1 MDTDKYISLDNLD
14 YFAGKFK
21 DLIEDTTVPSVKLEP
36 SSNRQ
41 YIQRSDIKDLGEGSF
56 ICYIDADNKYRVG
69 STDYIYGPA
78 IFFTNYFVE
87 DLGEGNQD
95 HYDFLVLCTEGIKK
109 YKTNTSDPASFT
121 YSWTNYVTE
130 DDMPT
135 DLYEI
140 NTTDTINPYLLT
152 GIHKLGLVTKPDGVS
167 MSWTDY
173 TSSDSE
179 SMTLPY
185 GTFVIGSSTD
195 YVASGVSA
203 GGLQMLTPDGKR
215 YTITNITAVAAT
227 VTEVSAA
234 YMKQLAIATY
244 NTSTFTEVINMV
256 ENNKLV
262 YCKVSTGGGGYRY
275 AVVAFKDRSK
285 VEFNYVRKTND
296 GNNELFVYTVNNNNT
311 WTTVSMPISRRIVA
325 GTNMTSS
332 YNAST
337 NTLTL
342 NATGGSSLDVAE
354 IDTAGTY
361 TLDTFTAHTKTIVTA
376 DEVYLSYQDYSFYS
390 FTGTY
395 STITKKLPI
404 GTEITYN
411 SYQYNLYLY
420 IEPKVE
426 WNYIIY
432 LNQATNPKGL
442 MAPDVDQIVYD
453 KTVSN
458 YLISNSK
465 VSTKSK
471 VLRLINETQFSA
483 ISSGSAADTTT
494 RPFFKMI
501 DSNLDV
507 LNIHFEF
514 TFTTGSDA
522 VALKAY
528 VTGAYPSSNTS
539 GSYDYGI
546 NYYYIKKYVATTCYI
561 KLSDLITRSV
571 TKVYTTSA
579 LTTEQNYWSITDLT
593 AGYMLQDS
601 TSILG
606 KNNTTA
612 WTPTG
617 DYNPAT
623 KKYVDDAVAAV
634 GGGGYQYIKSTS
646 SSTDKGTSTTK
657 RLSLNNCKPGTIY
670 SYKNYSSASSLYYQY
685 SHGTSSSSM
694 TTTTGSITGT
704 YGINSYANYYG
715 FEINMFYDL
724 DDVAT
729 VNALP
734 QYALLGVIAFK
745 YNYNEFS
752 DTPLLTVKLYKSTSS
767 TTDCTISSTAGW
779 AIITTSDMQ
788 TIKSNAQAGANAGL
802 DASQA
807 LSQCSALDTRV
818 TALEQGS
825 GGGGGSETLVA
836 AGSVD
841 GSGMTHIS
849 WVPSA
854 SYNGYILSVSLNVG
868 TSEFS
873 SLSIAVA
880 DPNHTATGT
889 IPSSGKFIIKLKDS
903 VNDNVLTT
911 IDVGQLTIDAPSQ
924 MFTITDY
931 VPAASCNI
939 EMYETSGGGS
949 LKTIDMSSIL
959 ASSSTPG
966 NYELSASLIDALNM
980 QDGDTVL
987 VQAKTR
993 MIIAGIGMS
1002 TISIAPGLWTLSA
1015 MEDPYSPSSL
1025 AYELKQLS
1033 GADSGSMAPQYYTIK
1048 FSINVGM
1055 LSSVTGYMIQY
1066 TSI

>member
-1 MDTDKYISLDNLD
+1 MNTDKYISLDNLD

-36 SSNRQ
+36 ASGRQ

-173 TSSDSE
+173 TSSDSK

-234 YMKQLAIATY
+234 YMKQLAVATY
-244 NTSTFTEVINMV
+244 NTSTFIEVINMV

-262 YCKVSTGGGGYRY
+262 YCKVSTGSGGYRY
-275 AVVAFKDRSK
+275 AVIAFKDTSK

-296 GNNELFVYTVNNNNT
+296 GNNELWVYTVTRNNE

-342 NATGGSSLDVAE
+342 NATGGSSLDIAE

-361 TLDTFTAHTKTIVTA
+361 TLDTFTAHTKTIITA

-395 STITKKLPI
+395 STITKKLTI

-411 SYQYNLYLY
+411 SYRYSLYLY
-420 IEPKVE
+420 IEPKE
-426 WNYIIY
+426 DWSYIIY
-432 LNQATNPKGL
+432 LNQVTNPKGL
-442 MAPDVDQIVYD
+442 MGPAVDQIAYD
-453 KTVSN
+453 KKVSN
-458 YLISNSK
+458 YLISNTQTG
-465 VSTKSK
+465 TKNM
-471 VLRLINETQFSA
+471 VLRLINETRFNA
-483 ISSGSAADTTT
+483 ISSGSAADTNT

-501 DSNLDV
+501 DSNLGII
-507 LNIHFEF
+507 NIQFEF

-539 GSYDYGI
+539 GNYNYGV
-546 NYYYIKKYVATTCYI
+546 NYYYIKKYATTTCYI

-579 LTTEQNYWSITDLT
+579 LTTEQNYWSITDLI
-593 AGYMLQDS
+593 AGYMLQNA
-601 TSILG
+601 TEILG
-606 KNNTTA
+606 INNTTA
-612 WTPTG
+612 YTPSS

-623 KKYVDDAVAAV
+623 KKYVDDHSPDFTFTLSNSSSNNKGTSSANAIDLNTLIKGHKYRYVNSGGSTTYFYYKYNLGSSNVNKSLRVDSQMSSYTSVTFQEQYMYWNRVDIEMLANVSDFSNLVVNQPIAILTFDYGDGTFAPNNNTKNVRVEAVI
-634 GGGGYQYIKSTS
+634 YKS
-646 SSTDKGTSTTK
+646 SSTAIAAACTWGHFNNYGLASV
-657 RLSLNNCKPGTIY
+657 LN
-670 SYKNYSSASSLYYQY
+670 
-685 SHGTSSSSM
+685 
-694 TTTTGSITGT
+694 
-704 YGINSYANYYG
+704 GINS
-715 FEINMFYDL
+715 
-724 DDVAT
+724 
-729 VNALP
+729 
-734 QYALLGVIAFK
+734 
-745 YNYNEFS
+745 
-752 DTPLLTVKLYKSTSS
+752 
-767 TTDCTISSTAGW
+767 
-779 AIITTSDMQ
+779 
-788 TIKSNAQAGANAGL
+788 
-802 DASQA
+802 DASSAIQ
-807 LSQCSALDTRV
+807 QCSALDTRV
-818 TALEQGS
+818 TALEQGG

-841 GSGMTHIS
+841 GTGMTYIN

-854 SYNGYILSVSLNVG
+854 SYNGYTLNVSLNVG

-873 SLSIAVA
+873 SLSIAVV

-903 VNDNVLTT
+903 VNDSVLTT

-949 LKTIDMSSIL
+949 LKTIDISSIL
-959 ASSSTPG
+959 VSSSTPG

-1015 MEDPYSPSSL
+1015 MEDPYSPLNL

-1048 FSINVGM
+1048 FSISSGM